1 MSDTHD
7 DRRPDTDD
15 GQARAQADAAAEPAH
30 AAGPYAP
37 QPYPPAAYPPA
48 AYPGGPHSGG
58 PYPGGPY
65 PGGYGGA
72 VPPPG
77 YGMVLLP
84 HAQRPLPPHIDPAW
98 RLAGVGR
105 RAAGRILDQVVF
117 GLVGG
122 LSAGAFIVPL
132 QGIARQR
139 IDDLQLFGEAA
150 DDMMDSY
157 FGGAMLGFLISMV
170 AYLLIATWWLGW
182 KGTTPGK
189 AMVGIRVQRFS
200 EPGTLGF
207 GRALLRGVVQNGF
220 VLGWLFTVWLPY
232 ASVGWDSRHLLRGW
246 HDLAA
251 DDVVLARR
259 AEAFPSN

>member
-1 MSDTHD
+1 MGDTHD
-7 DRRPDTDD
+7 DGRPDAGQ
-15 GQARAQADAAAEPAH
+15 GQASVAEGSAY
-30 AAGPYAP
+30 GP
-37 QPYPPAAYPPA
+37 
-48 AYPGGPHSGG
+48 GS
-58 PYPGGPY
+58 
-65 PGGYGGA
+65 

-77 YGMVLLP
+77 YHGMVLLP
-84 HAQRPLPPHIDPAW
+84 HALRPLPAHIDPAW

-105 RAAGRILDQVVF
+105 RAAGRILDQVVLGF
-117 GLVGG
+117 VGG
-122 LSAGAFIVPL
+122 LSAAASIIPI
-132 QGIARQR
+132 QGMARQR
-139 IDDLQLFGEAA
+139 ITDLQLFGEAA
-150 DDMMDSY
+150 DDVMDAS
-157 FGGAMLGFLISMV
+157 FGGAVLAIFISLI

-200 EPGTLGF
+200 EPGALGF

-232 ASVGWDSRHLLRGW
+232 ASVGWDPRHLLRGW

-259 AEAFPSN
+259 AEPFPAY

>member
-7 DRRPDTDD
+7 DGRPDADQA
-15 GQARAQADAAAEPAH
+15 QARAAGDAEGAPA
-30 AAGPYAP
+30 YAP
-37 QPYPPAAYPPA
+37 SSASDTAYPDGSYPGA
-48 AYPGGPHSGG
+48 AYPGGPYPAG
-58 PYPGGPY
+58 PYPATHP
-65 PGGYGGA
+65 GA

-77 YGMVLLP
+77 YGLALLP
-84 HAQRPLPPHIDPAW
+84 HALRPLPAHIDPAW

-122 LSAGAFIVPL
+122 LSAGAFVIPL
-132 QGIARQR
+132 QGIAQQR
-139 IDDLQLFGEAA
+139 INDLQLFGEAA
-150 DDMMDSY
+150 VDMMNSHV
-157 FGGAMLGFLISMV
+157 GGAVLATFISLL

-220 VLGWLFTVWLPY
+220 VLGWLFTIWLPY

-259 AEAFPSN
+259 VEAFPSY

>member
-7 DRRPDTDD
+7 DGRPDAD
-15 GQARAQADAAAEPAH
+15 QARAAGDAG
-30 AAGPYAP
+30 AGPAYAP
-37 QPYPPAAYPPA
+37 SSASDTAYPDGSYPGA
-48 AYPGGPHSGG
+48 AYPGGPYPAG
-58 PYPGGPY
+58 PYPATHP
-65 PGGYGGA
+65 GA

-77 YGMVLLP
+77 YGLALLP
-84 HAQRPLPPHIDPAW
+84 HALRPLPAHIDPAW

-122 LSAGAFIVPL
+122 LSAGAFVIPL
-132 QGIARQR
+132 QGIAQQR
-139 IDDLQLFGEAA
+139 IDDLQLFGQAA
-150 DDMMDSY
+150 VDMMDSY
-157 FGGAMLGFLISMV
+157 VGGAVLATFISLI

-220 VLGWLFTVWLPY
+220 VLGWLFTIWLPY

-259 AEAFPSN
+259 VEAFPSY

>member
-1 MSDTHD
+1 MTDTHD
-7 DRRPDTDD
+7 DGRPDAERGRTPSAGD
-15 GQARAQADAAAEPAH
+15 AQAAPA
-30 AAGPYAP
+30 YAP
-37 QPYPPAAYPPA
+37 ADGPGAAYPA
-48 AYPGGPHSGG
+48 GSYPGAS
-58 PYPGGPY
+58 YPGGPY
-65 PGGYGGA
+65 PAGPYPATHPGA

-84 HAQRPLPPHIDPAW
+84 PAHRPLPAHIDPAW

-117 GLVGG
+117 GVVGG
-122 LSAGAFIVPL
+122 LSASAFIIPI
-132 QGIARQR
+132 QGMAQQR
-139 IDDLQLFGEAA
+139 INDLQLFGEAA
-150 DDMMDSY
+150 DDMMDTY
-157 FGGAMLGFLISMV
+157 FGGAVLATSISLL

-200 EPGTLGF
+200 APGMLGF
-207 GRALLRGVVQNGF
+207 GRALLRGVVQNAF
-220 VLGWLFTVWLPY
+220 VLGWIFTVWLPY

-259 AEAFPSN
+259 TESFGSY

>member
-7 DRRPDTDD
+7 DGRPDA
-15 GQARAQADAAAEPAH
+15 GAPPA
-30 AAGPYAP
+30 YAP
-37 QPYPPAAYPPA
+37 AAQPGPAYPA
-48 AYPGGPHSGG
+48 
-58 PYPGGPY
+58 
-65 PGGYGGA
+65 A

-84 HAQRPLPPHIDPAW
+84 HALRPLPAHIDPTW

-117 GLVGG
+117 GVVGG
-122 LSAGAFIVPL
+122 LSAAAFIIPI
-132 QGIARQR
+132 QGMARQR
-139 IDDLQLFGEAA
+139 INDLQLVGEAA
-150 DDMMDSY
+150 DDMMDTY
-157 FGGAMLGFLISMV
+157 FGGAALAVFISLV
-170 AYLLIATWWLGW
+170 SYLLIATWWLGW

-189 AMVGIRVQRFS
+189 AMVGIRVVRFS
-200 EPGTLGF
+200 EHGTLGF

-220 VLGWLFTVWLPY
+220 VLGWLFTIWLPY

-259 AEAFPSN
+259 TEASASY